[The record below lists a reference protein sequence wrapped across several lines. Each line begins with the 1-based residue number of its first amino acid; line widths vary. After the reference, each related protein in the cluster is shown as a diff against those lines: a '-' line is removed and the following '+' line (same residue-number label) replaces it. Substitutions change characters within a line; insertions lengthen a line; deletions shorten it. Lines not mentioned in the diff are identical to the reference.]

1 MKIFI
6 SHSMKDYSLLQ
17 NIESILKPNGL
28 TLLIAEHHYDTQNTI
43 SDKIRNMIDTCDIGL
58 VLLTENGFNS
68 GFVREE
74 IGHLDAKGKPM
85 ILVIQQGFEKKYSGF
100 RFGHDYILLDPLNP
114 TLTIDKIKNLMLN
127 HWQAQQ
133 EAERLRYKLELEEQ
147 ERRNRNGLF
156 AIGALVT
163 FLILASNE

>member
-6 SHSMKDYSLLQ
+6 SHWMKDYSLLQ
-17 NIESILKPNGL
+17 NIESILKSNGL
-28 TLLIAEHHYDTQNTI
+28 TLLIAEHQFDTQNTI

-74 IGHLDAKGKPM
+74 IGHLDAKGKPI

-100 RFGHDYILLDPLNP
+100 RFGHDYILLDPINP
-114 TLTIDKIKNLMLN
+114 TLTLGKIKDLMLS
-127 HWQAQQ
+127 HWQKLV
-133 EAERLRYKLELEEQ
+133 AEENFRYQLDLEEQ

-163 FLILASNE
+163 FIILASNE